1 MILTCNQCFT
11 RYVVEPTAIYAK
23 GRTVKC
29 TKCGHNW
36 VQKPMDSQEGLV
48 AKKKGTELVAGE
60 AQEASVPALSP
71 EGAEIAAVLEDAKLP
86 LIRVARTP
94 PTPFLLKLLPLLFF
108 IAALVMVAVFYR
120 EDIVKV
126 APRFERLYNIIGLY
140 ETKGLILSEV
150 VLREEEDGIYVH
162 GKVVNNA
169 PELRHVPDIRIMVL
183 DEEKRPLAYH
193 TLPAPRSLLEHS
205 AEFPISSRLPVS
217 VQGAAYVTLDLGNK
231 AELLLR

>member
-36 VQKPMDSQEGLV
+36 VQKPEDPQEVLV
-48 AKKKGTELVAGE
+48 ARKKGSELVASE
-60 AQEASVPALSP
+60 EKETSVALSQ
-71 EGAEIAAVLEDAKLP
+71 EGAEITAVLEDAKLP

-94 PTPFLLKLLPLLFF
+94 PAPFLLKLLPLLFF
-108 IAALVMVAVFYR
+108 MAALVMAAVFYR
-120 EDIVKV
+120 EDIVKLV
-126 APRFERLYNIIGLY
+126 PRFERLYNVFGLY

-150 VLREEEDGIYVH
+150 ILTEEEDGIYVH

-193 TLPAPRSLLEHS
+193 TLPAPHSLLEHN